1 VTNQETFHG
10 KQRRWHAYV
19 SIAASGEDSAART
32 YSRSAY
38 PKSSS
43 KLEYTSNDI
52 NYWADWWSGSHPAET
67 DRVIH
72 KVMHDADYATVEATL
87 QEVQDWFS
95 EMSAAH
101 PDFDGGMLVF
111 SYSGHGRPGD
121 GALCLNQSTHFDA
134 DDFIKACLAI
144 QEATSSERRLKLAL
158 FLDSCYSGAF
168 LLNVL
173 EKTLHEHEDLF
184 YPDYFFAA
192 SMPDEQAWEVPSVEQ
207 GVATYSRI
215 LQGRIEDP
223 EEEWI
228 WPHHPVY
235 MDRHPNEL
243 IVGALG
249 CSFSTG
255 GAQNPVIF
263 DEHDLSFL
271 GRRVEVWTDYDYDNG
286 LRPRHEWE
294 ADLVARRDSFRD
306 SIADLTPDGDFDGT
320 FLDPIAVDFHNRSYA
335 KSNPSAK
342 VGFDAQ
348 TFICFRQCGKSVS
361 AVLEKIR
368 SSGLDVTRID
378 EIEKV
383 GQQVV
388 VEVSREDP
396 DKGVVSQRVAELRRL
411 LLPLT
416 SSDSVP
422 NWLSDAMYGKDEPCD
437 PALGCEACSRPPIK
451 AGDTPRG

>member
-1 VTNQETFHG
+1 METTL
-10 KQRRWHAYV
+10 A
-19 SIAASGEDSAART
+19 
-32 YSRSAY
+32 
-38 PKSSS
+38 
-43 KLEYTSNDI
+43 
-52 NYWADWWSGSHPAET
+52 
-67 DRVIH
+67 
-72 KVMHDADYATVEATL
+72 KVR
-87 QEVQDWFS
+87 DWFA
-95 EMSAAH
+95 EASAD

-111 SYSGHGRPGD
+111 TYSGHGREGD
-121 GALCLNQSTHFDA
+121 GALWLNQNTHFDA
-134 DDFIKACLAI
+134 QDFVSACLKI
-144 QEATSSERRLKLAL
+144 QDATSSERRLKLAL

-173 EKTLHEHEDLF
+173 EKALHEHGDLF

-192 SMPDEQAWEVPSVEQ
+192 SMPDEQAWEVPAVEQ

-223 EEEWI
+223 TEEWI

-263 DEHDLSFL
+263 DEHDLEIL
-271 GRRVEVWTDYDYDNG
+271 GRRVEVWTDHDFDTG

-294 ADLVARRDSFRD
+294 ADLLARRDSFRD
-306 SIADLTPDGDFDGT
+306 SIADLTPDGNFDGD

-335 KSNPSAK
+335 ESNPSAK
-342 VGFDAQ
+342 VGFDRR
-348 TFICFRQCGKSVS
+348 TTICFRQCGKSVS
-361 AVLEKIR
+361 AVLAKIR
-368 SSGLDVTRID
+368 SSGLNSTRIE

-383 GQQVV
+383 GPAVL
-388 VEVSREDP
+388 VEVGSEDP
-396 DKGVVSQRVAELRRL
+396 DKGVVAQRLTELTRL

-416 SSDSVP
+416 SSDNVP
-422 NWLSDAMYGKDEPCD
+422 SWLSDAMNGENEPCD
-437 PALGCEACSRPPIK
+437 PALGCEFCSSPLVK
-451 AGDTPRG
+451 VGDAPRG